1 MTQSPSLNCWCTTC
15 RPPDPADPSSMRL
28 ALCPTCGNKRCP
40 RAHNHTLACANNN
53 APGQPG
59 SSWEHV
65 RPVRETV
72 VCAPRRPGKQT
83 AADREMLEMA
93 AKAAGILGAFSYFSD
108 AIGWRFFR
116 SDTGASWSPHSN
128 DRDCARLEAA
138 LGISVNW
145 LNLGVRC
152 SKEFDVSPDIVAR
165 VPYLEHGGDKQATR
179 RHCVLLVA
187 AAIGRAMP

>member
-1 MTQSPSLNCWCTTC
+1 MI
-15 RPPDPADPSSMRL
+15 
-28 ALCPTCGNKRCP
+28 
-40 RAHNHTLACANNN
+40 
-53 APGQPG
+53 
-59 SSWEHV
+59 
-65 RPVRETV
+65 
-72 VCAPRRPGKQT
+72 
-83 AADREMLEMA
+83 AADHALLELA

-152 SKEFDVSPDIVAR
+152 SKEFDVSPDIVVR
-165 VPYLEHGGDKQATR
+165 VPYSEHGGDKQATR